1 MDWTEMIIA
10 VPSDYTEKAES
21 IAHMVVPYG
30 IYIEDYRNLE
40 EEVKQIA
47 RIDLIEE
54 SLLKADRTRTK
65 IHIYISPDQNPE
77 EAVSFLKGRYE
88 MEQIPYEIIMEHCRE
103 DDWIH
108 NWKKYFKPIP
118 IGEKLLIRPIWEEEY
133 EADQRVVLHLEPG
146 LAFGTGAHETT
157 RLCLKLLDG
166 IDLTSKK
173 VLDVGCGSG
182 ILSVASLLL
191 GAKKAVGVDIDALA
205 VKTAKENAAR
215 NGVDDRFEAVL
226 GNLTEKI
233 EGTYDVV
240 VANIVADVII
250 DLNTKIKRYLKK
262 DSVYIM
268 SGIINSR
275 AEDVKQSLSSDF
287 VIEREQEENG
297 WTALLVKTK
306 E

>member
-1 MDWTEMIIA
+1 MIIA

>member
-10 VPSDYTEKAES
+10 VPSDCTEKAES

-54 SLLKADRTRTK
+54 SLLKADRTKTK

-88 MEQIPYEIIMEHCRE
+88 AEQIPYELITEHCRE

-118 IGEKLLIRPIWEEEY
+118 IGEKLLIRPVWEEDY
-133 EADQRVVLHLEPG
+133 EANQRIVLHLEPG
-146 LAFGTGAHETT
+146 LAFGTGTHETT
-157 RLCLKLLDG
+157 RLCLKLLEE

-191 GAKKAVGVDIDALA
+191 GAKKAIGVDVDALA
-205 VKTAKENAAR
+205 VKTAKENATR

-250 DLNTKIKRYLKK
+250 DLNKKIKRYLKK
-262 DSVYIM
+262 DGVYIM
-268 SGIINSR
+268 SGIINHR

-287 VIEREQEENG
+287 IIIKEQEANG
-297 WTALLVKTK
+297 WTALLAKPR

>member
-1 MDWTEMIIA
+1 MIIE

-54 SLLKADRTRTK
+54 SLLKADRTKTK

-88 MEQIPYEIIMEHCRE
+88 AEQIPYELITEHCRE

-118 IGEKLLIRPIWEEEY
+118 IGEKLLIRPVWEEEY

-146 LAFGTGAHETT
+146 LAFGTGTHETT
-157 RLCLKLLDG
+157 RLCLKLLEG

-191 GAKKAVGVDIDALA
+191 GAKKAIGVDVDALA
-205 VKTAKENAAR
+205 VKTAKENATR

-250 DLNTKIKRYLKK
+250 DLNKKIKGYLKK
-262 DSVYIM
+262 DGVYIM
-268 SGIINSR
+268 SGIINPR

-287 VIEREQEENG
+287 IIITEQQKNG
-297 WTALLVKTK
+297 WTALLAKLR